1 MPDISKEQFL
11 NEYSRALDDGN
22 AALFI
27 GAGMSVGSGM
37 VDWRGLLR
45 DVANGLGLDVDE
57 ESDLIALAQ
66 YEYNNSG
73 TRHRLNTAILDE
85 FKKRVSLSINHKWIA
100 QLPVDTVWTTNY
112 DPLIEQAF
120 GAVDKRVDVKFS
132 PSQLTLRLR
141 NADTTIYKMHGDV
154 SDPDNAVLTKDDYE
168 RYEIERQA
176 FTEILRTDLTRYC
189 FLFLGFSFT
198 DPNIEYILS
207 RLRQM
212 LKGAQRIHYCIMRR
226 PQKPAD
232 AKDAKRYE
240 RDLAR
245 FRHRIADLKRF
256 GIQTVVIDDFSEIE
270 QMLRT
275 LVYRAATRNVLVSGS
290 AHDFGPLG
298 KDRLESLARR
308 IGKELVLRGYNLVSG
323 YGLGVG
329 GACILGANEAAYF
342 DKKIKTGQ
350 RLFLRLFP
358 QDLPAGVNRTELYT
372 RIRREMVDLSG
383 AVIFLTGNKLDTA
396 TGNTV
401 PADGVMEE
409 FQLAKAESKV
419 LIPVPATG
427 HSALKIWQEIE
438 PQLTAF
444 FPKADP
450 RTEFQILSNA
460 GSTEDQMVEAIFSI
474 LKKVRN
480 EATRT

>member
-1 MPDISKEQFL
+1 MPDITKEQFL
-11 NEYSRALDDGN
+11 NEYSRAVTNSN

-27 GAGMSVGSGM
+27 GAGMSVASGM

-45 DVANGLGLDVDE
+45 EIARGLGLDVDE

-66 YEYNNSG
+66 FEYNNSG

-85 FKKRVSLSINHKWIA
+85 FKKRATLSSNHKWLA
-100 QLPVDTVWTTNY
+100 QLPVGTVWTTNY
-112 DPLIEQAF
+112 DPLLEQAF
-120 GAVDKRVDVKFS
+120 GALDKRADVKCS
-132 PSQLTLRLR
+132 PSQLTLKLR
-141 NADTTIYKMHGDV
+141 NTDVTIYKMHGDV
-154 SDPDNAVLTKDDYE
+154 SDPEHAVLTKDDYE
-168 RYEIERQA
+168 RYEIEREA
-176 FTEILRTDLTRYC
+176 FTEILRTDLTRCC

-232 AKDAKRYE
+232 AKEQKRYE
-240 RDLAR
+240 RDVAR

-256 GIQTVVIDDFSEIE
+256 GIQTVAVDDFAEIE
-270 QMLRT
+270 PLLRT

-342 DKKIKTGQ
+342 YEKAKTGQ

-358 QDLPAGVNRTELYT
+358 QEIPAGVDRKDLYT
-372 RIRREMVDLSG
+372 RIRKEMVEQSG
-383 AVIFLTGNKLDTA
+383 AVIFLAGNKMNTA
-396 TGNTV
+396 TGNV
-401 PADGVMEE
+401 VLADGVMEE
-409 FQLAKAESKV
+409 FELAKAESKV
-419 LIPVPATG
+419 LVPISCTG
-427 HSALKIWQEIE
+427 HAAAKIWQEVE
-438 PQLTAF
+438 PQLRAF
-444 FPKADP
+444 FPKTDVKP
-450 RTEFQILSNA
+450 EFDVLKDI

-474 LKKVRN
+474 FKKVRS
-480 EATRT
+480 E